1 MFPILSVCISS
12 IGNTWRN
19 SLIKTDRDALVLL
32 ALDVF
37 FQSAG
42 CRFNF
47 IRKLTVGEVLE
58 AKRVPEQCMFCG
70 EPTDHY
76 RRHIRRCRKW
86 KKAKQR
92 GEESPNV
99 SHSRAIFFHHHKTYR
114 GEPLSIVLDQALH
127 KILVLWIRKTGDQDT
142 ERKIFAGL
150 RWEHLLTSLTRI
162 VGKRLL
168 AKASGG
174 NPIGSKCMRQYAA
187 TVLLKKA
194 SKPHQA
200 MRRIGGSE
208 TMARKHYAD
217 ASSQLQE
224 KLNEKQLILGSTSE
238 EDSSETSS
246 SLSNGSES
254 ESSAASTSS
263 SDDEAAADNNRSHRS
278 LKRKIAPPSSSSSSD
293 EGGDGDFKKRRNK
306 GKLGKGQKG
315 KSSKKSSKHVRYS
328 EQRELAQ
335 SSPSSSS
342 DEGGD
347 GNFKKGRNKG
357 KLGKGQ
363 KGKSSKKS
371 SKHVRY
377 SEQRE
382 LAQSSEE
389 GGAGISKN
397 SSSSDD
403 DDGDGTL
410 ATMPADV
417 TTSGESSEEL
427 SAPPPPAE
435 SVPPA
440 AKVATP
446 SSHPSSAAID
456 TDQPGERAPPAAKV
470 AIDTEDV
477 DIAAGTTTPPSS

>member
-1 MFPILSVCISS
+1 MQQPIFGCSQVCIRSIRSVRERRTSNGLFPILSVCIFS

-19 SLIKTDRDALVLL
+19 SLIKTERDALVLL

-47 IRKLTVGEVLE
+47 IRRLTVGEVLE
-58 AKRVPEQCMFCG
+58 AKRVPEPCEFCG

-92 GEESPNV
+92 GEESPTNV

-174 NPIGSKCMRQYAA
+174 NPFGSKCMRQYAA

-208 TMARKHYAD
+208 KMARKHYAD
-217 ASSQLQE
+217 SSTQLRE
-224 KLNEKQLILGSTSE
+224 KLKEKQLILGSTSE

-263 SDDEAAADNNRSHRS
+263 SDDEASAAAAAADNNRSHRS
-278 LKRKIAPPSSSSSSD
+278 LKRKIAP
-293 EGGDGDFKKRRNK
+293 
-306 GKLGKGQKG
+306 
-315 KSSKKSSKHVRYS
+315 
-328 EQRELAQ
+328 

-347 GNFKKGRNKG
+347 GDFHKRRKKSKG

-363 KGKSSKKS
+363 KAKSSSKKS

-389 GGAGISKN
+389 GGDGNSKN
-397 SSSSDD
+397 SSSSEDDD

-410 ATMPADV
+410 ATTPADV
-417 TTSGESSEEL
+417 TTGGESSEEL
-427 SAPPPPAE
+427 SAPPPPAAE
-435 SVPPA
+435 A

-456 TDQPGERAPPAAKV
+456 TDQPGEKV

-477 DIAAGTTTPPSS
+477 DIAAGGTTTPPSS

>member
-1 MFPILSVCISS
+1 MQQPIFGCSQVCIRSIRSVRERRTSNGLFPILSVCIFS

-19 SLIKTDRDALVLL
+19 SLIKTERDALVLL

-47 IRKLTVGEVLE
+47 IRRLTVGEVLE
-58 AKRVPEQCMFCG
+58 AKRVPEPCEFCG

-92 GEESPNV
+92 GEESPTNV

-208 TMARKHYAD
+208 KMARKHYAD
-217 ASSQLQE
+217 SSTQLRE
-224 KLNEKQLILGSTSE
+224 KLKEKQLILGSTSE

-246 SLSNGSES
+246 SLSKEDDSDS

-263 SDDEAAADNNRSHRS
+263 SDDDEAAPAADNNRSHRS
-278 LKRKIAPPSSSSSSD
+278 LKRKIAPPSS
-293 EGGDGDFKKRRNK
+293 
-306 GKLGKGQKG
+306 
-315 KSSKKSSKHVRYS
+315 
-328 EQRELAQ
+328 
-335 SSPSSSS
+335 PSSSS

-347 GNFKKGRNKG
+347 GNFKKRRKNKG
-357 KLGKGQ
+357 KLLPGQKG
-363 KGKSSKKS
+363 KGKSSKKKS
-371 SKHVRY
+371 SKH
-377 SEQRE
+377 EQRE

-389 GGAGISKN
+389 GGDGNSKN
-397 SSSSDD
+397 SSSSEDDD

-410 ATMPADV
+410 ATTPADV
-417 TTSGESSEEL
+417 TTGGESSEEL
-427 SAPPPPAE
+427 SAPPPPAAE
-435 SVPPA
+435 A

-456 TDQPGERAPPAAKV
+456 TDQPGEKV

-477 DIAAGTTTPPSS
+477 DIAAGGTTTPPSS

>member
-1 MFPILSVCISS
+1 MQQPIFGCSQVCIRSIRSVRERRTSNGLFPILSVCIFS

-19 SLIKTDRDALVLL
+19 SLIKTERDALVLL

-47 IRKLTVGEVLE
+47 IRRLTVGEVLE
-58 AKRVPEQCMFCG
+58 AKRVPEPCEFCG

-92 GEESPNV
+92 GEESPTNV

-208 TMARKHYAD
+208 KMARKHYAD
-217 ASSQLQE
+217 SSTQLRE
-224 KLNEKQLILGSTSE
+224 KLKEKQLILGSTSE

-246 SLSNGSES
+246 SLSNDSDS

-263 SDDEAAADNNRSHRS
+263 SDDDEAAPAADNNRSHRS
-278 LKRKIAPPSSSSSSD
+278 LKRKIAPSSPSSSSD
-293 EGGDGDFKKRRNK
+293 EGGDGDFKKRRKNK
-306 GKLGKGQKG
+306 GKLLPGQKGKG
-315 KSSKKSSKHVRYS
+315 KSSKK
-328 EQRELAQ
+328 
-335 SSPSSSS
+335 
-342 DEGGD
+342 
-347 GNFKKGRNKG
+347 
-357 KLGKGQ
+357 
-363 KGKSSKKS
+363 KSSK
-371 SKHVRY
+371 R
-377 SEQRE
+377 EQRE

-389 GGAGISKN
+389 GGDGNSKN
-397 SSSSDD
+397 SSSSEDDD

-410 ATMPADV
+410 ATTPADV
-417 TTSGESSEEL
+417 TTGGESSEEL
-427 SAPPPPAE
+427 SAPPPPAAE
-435 SVPPA
+435 A

-456 TDQPGERAPPAAKV
+456 TDQPGEKV

-477 DIAAGTTTPPSS
+477 DIAAGGTTTPPSS